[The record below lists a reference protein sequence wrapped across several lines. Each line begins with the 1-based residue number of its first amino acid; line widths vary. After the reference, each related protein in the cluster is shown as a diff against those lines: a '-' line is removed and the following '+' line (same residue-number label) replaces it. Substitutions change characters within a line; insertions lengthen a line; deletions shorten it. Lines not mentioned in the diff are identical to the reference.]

1 RGGRA
6 GFGPRT
12 PGVGGGARG
21 RCGAAVVRRRAGPA
35 GQGTGAEGVTT
46 CAEGGHRKR
55 ALRHRRREG
64 EDAPMSTSDDDFP
77 QTMDQVRTDIELTR
91 QELGETARELFY
103 RLNVG
108 ERAKERFQ
116 DRSQTVLRVL
126 R

>member
-1 RGGRA
+1 
-6 GFGPRT
+6 
-12 PGVGGGARG
+12 
-21 RCGAAVVRRRAGPA
+21 
-35 GQGTGAEGVTT
+35 
-46 CAEGGHRKR
+46 
-55 ALRHRRREG
+55 
-64 EDAPMSTSDDDFP
+64 MSTSADVFP

-126 R
+126 RANPVAVAIGGGVLTVLLGGLLTWKLK

>member
-1 RGGRA
+1 
-6 GFGPRT
+6 
-12 PGVGGGARG
+12 
-21 RCGAAVVRRRAGPA
+21 
-35 GQGTGAEGVTT
+35 
-46 CAEGGHRKR
+46 
-55 ALRHRRREG
+55 
-64 EDAPMSTSDDDFP
+64 MSTSDDDFP

-126 R
+126 RANPVAVAIGGGVLTVLLGGLLTWKLK